1 MTITTKFSARVAIL
15 EAYSIELQGNSDF
28 TGSPGG
34 RPMTTSTHRLACRYE
49 AAKIISAVEKLPNH
63 IRAWLMWAYGP
74 AVFAMQRSVQEGAV
88 AAVFT
93 LVDLPLDDMAPQIS
107 LRSRLLI
114 YAHMDNYRAM
124 AVTGHRKY
132 RKPAHFDHA
141 VRRISGGAVGF
152 DLSGRNF
159 GRDYGYLA
167 ALVEQACA
175 DLDKAG
181 LPPVGAALASVRS
194 FRDPAAPGMAPAQTV
209 NTSPAIAV

>member
-1 MTITTKFSARVAIL
+1 MIITTKFSARVAIL

-28 TGSPGG
+28 TGSAGG
-34 RPMTTSTHRLACRYE
+34 RPMTTSTHRLASRYE

-74 AVFAMQRSVQEGAV
+74 AVFAVIRSNQEVAV
-88 AAVFT
+88 AAIAA
-93 LVDLPLDDMAPQIS
+93 LVDVDLAALSDPVA
-107 LRSRLLI
+107 LRTQLLV

-132 RKPAHFDHA
+132 RKPAHFGRA

-175 DLDKAG
+175 ELDKAG
-181 LPPVGAALASVRS
+181 LPSVGAALASVRS
-194 FRDPAAPGMAPAQTV
+194 FRDPAAPGMDV
-209 NTSPAIAV
+209 INTAPAIAI

>member
-1 MTITTKFSARVAIL
+1 
-15 EAYSIELQGNSDF
+15 
-28 TGSPGG
+28 
-34 RPMTTSTHRLACRYE
+34 MTTSTHRLASRYE

-74 AVFAMQRSVQEGAV
+74 AVFAVIRSNQE
-88 AAVFT
+88 AAIAAIAE
-93 LVDLPLDDMAPQIS
+93 LVDVDLAVLSEPVA
-107 LRSRLLI
+107 LRTQLLV

-124 AVTGHRKY
+124 AATGHRKY
-132 RKPAHFDHA
+132 RKPAHFDQA

-167 ALVEQACA
+167 ALVEQSCA
-175 DLDKAG
+175 ELDKAG

-194 FRDPAAPGMAPAQTV
+194 FRDPVAPDMAPAQTV
-209 NTSPAIAV
+209 NTSPAIAI